1 MGIKKREKKT
11 YTNKQFGTVG
21 QQNKACLRRF
31 ILMKIRPGPS
41 PGMHTVLPKYARCID
56 GDTGDHATRLLRF
69 LSFETG
75 AGLPFLLRRCASREA
90 ASRRRP
96 GTSATLRTTR
106 GTPVRDVICTGR
118 LGEPAS
124 NSITIRLQA
133 GGSNQV
139 GSVLFGYSY
148 NPMIPNRVRTD

>member
-1 MGIKKREKKT
+1 MLSASFLLK
-11 YTNKQFGTVG
+11 
-21 QQNKACLRRF
+21 
-31 ILMKIRPGPS
+31 P
-41 PGMHTVLPKYARCID
+41 VLD
-56 GDTGDHATRLLRF
+56 F
-69 LSFETG
+69 LSFCAAARAARQRV
-75 AGLPFLLRRCASREA
+75 AG
-90 ASRRRP
+90 RP

-148 NPMIPNRVRTD
+148 NPMIPNCVRTD